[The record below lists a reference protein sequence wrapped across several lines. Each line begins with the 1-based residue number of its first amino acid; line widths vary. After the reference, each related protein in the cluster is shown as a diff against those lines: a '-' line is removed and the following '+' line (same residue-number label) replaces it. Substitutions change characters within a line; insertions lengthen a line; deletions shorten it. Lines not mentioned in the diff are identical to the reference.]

1 VRVNR
6 HGSVSINPGVAAS
19 MPPPPASL
27 RAPAYGDSGAYEP
40 SSAGNVHVTRSG
52 SVLVGSGTEYSTAT
66 YGGGAAGYAA
76 GQNAQLDPLPSVD
89 EMMAQIRAKVH
100 AAGAR

>member
-1 VRVNR
+1 
-6 HGSVSINPGVAAS
+6 

-66 YGGGAAGYAA
+66 YGGRQLSWRAANPQDDYGGGAAGYAA

>member
-1 VRVNR
+1 
-6 HGSVSINPGVAAS
+6 

-27 RAPAYGDSGAYEP
+27 RAPAAYAGAYDAYEP
-40 SSAGNVHVTRSG
+40 SGSSNVHVSRSG
-52 SVLVGSGTEYSTAT
+52 SVLVGSGTEYSASN
-66 YGGGAAGYAA
+66 YGGAVDYAA

-89 EMMAQIRAKVH
+89 DMMAQIRAKVH